1 MPKYSDRPCARCG
14 KMMLHAYCSQR
25 YCKACAPLVRSDDA
39 IISRAKQRSKR
50 AMSEI
55 ARVERAAKA
64 AGRNDTMTYEEKV
77 AWLRRY
83 QQSLRQERELEQELL
98 TLRSQACRVTPL
110 LSSMPTGT
118 PDGQGIPRA
127 VERIIQAQQELE
139 RQIAIYA
146 DTRRDIIT
154 IINQITDARDQE
166 ILRRRYLLGQ
176 HFEQIAVEMHLEYR
190 WVRRRH
196 KQAIEML
203 LF

>member
-1 MPKYSDRPCARCG
+1 
-14 KMMLHAYCSQR
+14 
-25 YCKACAPLVRSDDA
+25 
-39 IISRAKQRSKR
+39 
-50 AMSEI
+50 
-55 ARVERAAKA
+55 
-64 AGRNDTMTYEEKV
+64 MTYEEKV

-139 RQIAIYA
+139 RQIAICA

-166 ILRRRYLLGQ
+166 ILRTCLASALNRSQWRCTWNTGGSGGGISRQ
-176 HFEQIAVEMHLEYR
+176 SKCCFFSRFEHFGAFLSRFKQISALF
-190 WVRRRH
+190 
-196 KQAIEML
+196 QAFWDHNPFTFRGHSVIII
-203 LF
+203 